1 MGILLF
7 NFLLAHIFILGDE
20 IFKSKEPLITDILIQ
35 NYWIIFVKHQNMILG
50 IISTAA

>member
-7 NFLLAHIFILGDE
+7 KFLLAHIFILGDQ

-35 NYWIIFVKHQNMILG
+35 IFWIIFVNHQNIILV